1 MADTKDVLV
10 SKLREWMKI
19 ENEMKQLQAEVK
31 SRRERKKQL
40 TADLV
45 DVMKE
50 NEIDCFDV
58 NDGKIM
64 YTKNKVKQTLN
75 KKVLMTALEQYFQN
89 DDTKAKEVSE
99 YILDSRNEVIK
110 ESIRLKK

>member
-50 NEIDCFDV
+50 NDHSF
-58 NDGKIM
+58 
-64 YTKNKVKQTLN
+64 TLATWAS
-75 KKVLMTALEQYFQN
+75 L
-89 DDTKAKEVSE
+89 
-99 YILDSRNEVIK
+99 RVI
-110 ESIRLKK
+110 S